1 MLVTVS
7 HLKWQKVIKTDRVC
21 KEKNLPWLFG
31 VDRRQT
37 VIPRDRVFYPHQT
50 VMIDSYILTWD
61 QSGVQSKKISNDQ
74 ELIQSDPT
82 SCPQNQK
89 GNN

>member
-1 MLVTVS
+1 MLVNVC
-7 HLKWQKVIKTDRVC
+7 HLKWQEAIKTERVC

-31 VDRRQT
+31 VDRKLCPSRSLFGIT
-37 VIPRDRVFYPHQT
+37 DAE
-50 VMIDSYILTWD
+50 
-61 QSGVQSKKISNDQ
+61 QSPLGQSKKMSNDQ

>member
-1 MLVTVS
+1 MLVNVS
-7 HLKWQKVIKTDRVC
+7 HLKWQKAIKTERVC

-31 VDRRQT
+31 VDRKLC
-37 VIPRDRVFYPHQT
+37 P
-50 VMIDSYILTWD
+50 
-61 QSGVQSKKISNDQ
+61 SGSLFGITDAEQWPLGQSKKISNDQ

-82 SCPQNQK
+82 SCPQK